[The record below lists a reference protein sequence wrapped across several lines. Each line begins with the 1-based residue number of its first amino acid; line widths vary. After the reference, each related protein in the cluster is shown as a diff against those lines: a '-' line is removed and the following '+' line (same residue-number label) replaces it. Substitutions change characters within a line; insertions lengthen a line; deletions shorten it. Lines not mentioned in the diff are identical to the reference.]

1 MHIELREFLS
11 QFLGVA
17 GATLAFVILVSFI
30 SIPMSLGGHPGE
42 MRSQSER
49 VDFHLS

>member
-1 MHIELREFLS
+1 MNTDLRNFLA
-11 QFLGVA
+11 QFLGGA

-30 SIPMSLGGHPGE
+30 FIPMSLGGHPGE
-42 MRSQSER
+42 MRSHDGL